1 MTEFRGYL
9 RNPRLKNVGVNIQWD
24 EHLISEYKK
33 CKDDPIYFTRTY
45 MKLIN
50 LDRGLVPFEVYPYQE
65 NIIKS
70 IHENRYTVVC
80 TSRQAGKTSAF
91 AAYILHHIL
100 FNKQQN
106 IAIVANKGDIA
117 KEILSRIKLAY
128 EHLPMFLQQGVKQW
142 NQFSIVLEN
151 DSRII
156 AAATSSS
163 TLRGY
168 SFNVIVCDEAAH
180 IEHFAEFFASVFPT
194 ISSGKNTKVVLVSTP
209 NGMNEFYS
217 IFTGAPANG
226 YNPIQVHWS
235 DVPGR
240 DIKWKEET
248 LAALGNDLEKFAQEF
263 ENEFHGSSG
272 TLISGWC
279 LKKLFSKVQTPIYQN
294 DGLYQYNLP
303 EKGRKYAMSCDVSHG
318 KGLDYSAFH
327 VIDVTEMPFRQVCV
341 FHDNRTTPTDYAQVI
356 FSTAVNYNNA
366 LLLIEVNDIGTQV
379 ADIIFWDHGYENIVM
394 TATHGNKKIVV
405 SGFGGRQA
413 IIDRGIRTTLPLK
426 NSGCALIKLLMEQ
439 DKLVINHE
447 QTIMEFATFS
457 KKNKS
462 WEAEEGRQD
471 DLAMGLVLFAWL
483 SVQTYFKDYIDL
495 DTLSFI
501 RNKTDEE
508 IYEELLPFGF
518 ISKGDEPEYVP
529 SHEPPPVKDVTADL
543 LRQFDFDIETTNG
556 PNWLR

>member
-356 FSTAVNYNNA
+356 
-366 LLLIEVNDIGTQV
+366 
-379 ADIIFWDHGYENIVM
+379 IFN
-394 TATHGNKKIVV
+394 
-405 SGFGGRQA
+405 GG
-413 IIDRGIRTTLPLK
+413 
-426 NSGCALIKLLMEQ
+426 
-439 DKLVINHE
+439 
-447 QTIMEFATFS
+447 
-457 KKNKS
+457 
-462 WEAEEGRQD
+462 
-471 DLAMGLVLFAWL
+471 
-483 SVQTYFKDYIDL
+483 
-495 DTLSFI
+495 
-501 RNKTDEE
+501 
-508 IYEELLPFGF
+508 
-518 ISKGDEPEYVP
+518 
-529 SHEPPPVKDVTADL
+529 
-543 LRQFDFDIETTNG
+543 
-556 PNWLR
+556 